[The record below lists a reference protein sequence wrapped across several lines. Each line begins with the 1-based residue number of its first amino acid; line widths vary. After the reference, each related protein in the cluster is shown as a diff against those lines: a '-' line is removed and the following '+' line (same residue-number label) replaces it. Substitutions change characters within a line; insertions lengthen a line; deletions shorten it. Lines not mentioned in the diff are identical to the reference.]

1 MRQTENILVLVI
13 VVSLL
18 FGMTLVLLLL
28 NQLVFKRLQ
37 HIIHVA
43 TRVVGGDFESE
54 IKVSA
59 DDEVGQLEE
68 LFEQFRQVFVNILS
82 QFSELQEK
90 R

>member
-1 MRQTENILVLVI
+1 
-13 VVSLL
+13 
-18 FGMTLVLLLL
+18 
-28 NQLVFKRLQ
+28 
-37 HIIHVA
+37 
-43 TRVVGGDFESE
+43 VVGGDFESE